1 MPGSRRRYS
10 RAQFRQRARKPRGR
24 SGSRVWT
31 VGIVAV
37 VAVGVGLVVVSRE
50 DNQAAADAR
59 PRIASGD
66 EPGDHWHAALGVN
79 VCGEWLPNAPE
90 FHTRAGSG
98 NVQAG
103 LHSHGDGLIHIHPY
117 TANEAGEN
125 ATIGNYFSF
134 GGWSVSEDSFEV
146 WDGEEHSSG
155 DECNGKEATVR
166 WSVNGKERTGNPADF
181 RPQDSDIVAVALLPE
196 GKKIGRPPSAGT
208 QPVDEPPNTG
218 TPSTPPTNP
227 PSTSS
232 SSPPSSTP

>member
-1 MPGSRRRYS
+1 MPGTRRKYS
-10 RAQFRQRARKPRGR
+10 RAQFRQRARRPKARGT
-24 SGSRVWT
+24 SRMWT
-31 VGIVAV
+31 VGILAI

-66 EPGDHWHAALGVN
+66 QPGDHWHAALGVN

-117 TANEAGEN
+117 TSNEAGEN
-125 ATIGNYFSF
+125 ATVGSYLEF
-134 GGWSVSEDSFEV
+134 GGWGVSDDSFEV
-146 WDGEEHSSG
+146 WDGEQHSSG

-166 WSVNGKERTGNPADF
+166 WSVNGKEKTGNPGDYQ
-181 RPQDSDIVAVALLPE
+181 PQDGDVVAIALLPDN
-196 GKKIGRPPSAGT
+196 KKIGRPPSAGT
-208 QPVDEPPNTG
+208 EPVDEPANTG
-218 TPSTPPTNP
+218 APETTPS
-227 PSTSS
+227 STSTPS